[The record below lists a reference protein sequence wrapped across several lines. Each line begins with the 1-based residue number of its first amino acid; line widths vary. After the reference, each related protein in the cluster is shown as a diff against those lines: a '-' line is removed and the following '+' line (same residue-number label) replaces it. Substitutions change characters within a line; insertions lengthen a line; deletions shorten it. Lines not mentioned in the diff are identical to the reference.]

1 MRHFQVSSR
10 ETLTDEQFRDA
21 ISRIQQEFEIPDE
34 DIVLSAIHTY
44 RGHSKTRDPRH
55 GHFGIRLVNSE
66 TGQVR
71 RFDNLYQRQEKIAR
85 MFEVDHGLQLVKG
98 RHNVAVYE
106 NVPQE
111 YKDAIRPLTEGP
123 LPNSFVR
130 DGAYQA
136 MKRNGGKPFDIR
148 AEAKE
153 ILSRCDGFQSFQSAL
168 QEKGWTIAQGEKK
181 LILNDENGKFVGS
194 LDRILGMKKDEFTQF
209 ISGHQIPKNE
219 IARPTVGGT
228 TTHNKTGEGLH
239 PVEPAQVSKKP
250 SESKEQQHQVK
261 AHEQHQQGSG
271 GASMNHEADRI
282 SVSDDMTH
290 DQKQAISSLNKKANE
305 DEQDIKDLEQRIRAR
320 NEILDNLFKLQKQ
333 NFNPFVEWVNYLS
346 DEKQKSQDIID
357 AKHPTLKHVDDK
369 KIRRF
374 IYKNFSDELE
384 QFKKEKQKL
393 RDIRQHIKELDNA
406 LFFRG
411 SRQEKAEKEQREQI
425 EKMALMAMHLTHM
438 IMHKLG
444 LTKSKPMA
452 FDYMTAQQ
460 KNEYRKQYA
469 QNEYARTFMK
479 TRDISVAVNAIAERK
494 RLQIDGKLMDWS
506 ERDEVQFAKEKI
518 RKILR
523 IEKLDINE
531 LNSDEHHKYDEFIK
545 NKDINSLN
553 DLLTEKNIR
562 VSRQEA
568 ENDIFDDIDMN
579 NQEIEKKL
587 FKQKVKNK
595 GPSFGR

>member
-1 MRHFQVSSR
+1 MIIKSNPMVSSSNPLGVYDYFATNDKNEDIELLKGNPQDVENCFADGQDFNRKNAMRHFQVSSR

-21 ISRIQQEFEIPDE
+21 ISRIQQEFDIPDE

-209 ISGHQIPKNE
+209 IAGHEITKNE
-219 IARPTVGGT
+219 VARPTVGGT

-320 NEILDNLFKLQKQ
+320 NEILDNLFKPQKQ

-369 KIRRF
+369 KIRGF

-452 FDYMTAQQ
+452 F
-460 KNEYRKQYA
+460 E
-469 QNEYARTFMK
+469 
-479 TRDISVAVNAIAERK
+479 
-494 RLQIDGKLMDWS
+494 
-506 ERDEVQFAKEKI
+506 
-518 RKILR
+518 
-523 IEKLDINE
+523 
-531 LNSDEHHKYDEFIK
+531 
-545 NKDINSLN
+545 
-553 DLLTEKNIR
+553 
-562 VSRQEA
+562 
-568 ENDIFDDIDMN
+568 
-579 NQEIEKKL
+579 
-587 FKQKVKNK
+587 
-595 GPSFGR
+595 